1 MAATTLAVGLRGIAA
16 VTVSDRDTATAYASG
31 SVPVLATP
39 RLVALM
45 EQAAVD
51 ATRGALAPGETT
63 VGTRI
68 DIAHLAATPT
78 GRTVRA
84 EATLEAIDGRCLRF
98 SVAAWDG
105 DVTIGE
111 GTHLRAVID
120 EARFLEKLRR
130 ARDQEPRS

>member
-1 MAATTLAVGLRGIAA
+1 MPPTSLAPGLRGIAA
-16 VTVSDRDTATAYASG
+16 LTVSDRDTATAYGSG

-51 ATRGALAPGETT
+51 ATRGKLAPGETT

-68 DIAHLAATPT
+68 DVAHLSPTPIAA
-78 GRTVRA
+78 TVRA
-84 EATLEAIDGRCLRF
+84 EATLEAIDGRSLRF
-98 SVAAWDG
+98 SVVAWEG
-105 DVTIGE
+105 KTKIAE

-120 EARFLEKLRR
+120 EARFLQRLRTSR
-130 ARDQEPRS
+130 